1 MVQTLAIR
9 GHYYNGNKVIS
20 LLTNLGGNNTKGYD
34 GSKIDYFYYINSKGE
49 IDCILQDNMLI
60 TQWETHS
67 LLSFSEKYGN
77 NLPQRFYYNENT
89 DKGKLLNQEFN
100 EVYDAITTAYEKIC
114 DFHLN
119 HCAFIVNV
127 DKEEILDE
135 IRNLFERL
143 GDCKTTAHEIAE
155 YFTWDN

>member
-1 MVQTLAIR
+1 MKIFLAIR
-9 GHYYNGNKVIS
+9 GDYVRGKEVIKI
-20 LLTNLGGNNTKGYD
+20 LENLGGTNKNKLD
-34 GSKIDYFYYINSKGE
+34 GSVFRHFYFINLDGIIDSVFE
-49 IDCILQDNMLI
+49 ERMLI
-60 TQWETHS
+60 TQWETHTIDS
-67 LLSFSEKYGN
+67 YNMKYSKPNPNFIYKKKSIGKE
-77 NLPQRFYYNENT
+77 LNE
-89 DKGKLLNQEFN
+89 EFN

-114 DFHLN
+114 DFHIK

-143 GDCKTTAHEIAE
+143 GDCRTTAHEIAE